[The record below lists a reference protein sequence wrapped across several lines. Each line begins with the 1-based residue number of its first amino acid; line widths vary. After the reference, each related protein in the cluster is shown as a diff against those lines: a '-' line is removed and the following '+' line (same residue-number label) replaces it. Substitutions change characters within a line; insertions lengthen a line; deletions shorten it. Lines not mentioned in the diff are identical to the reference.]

1 MYIKI
6 MIKDT
11 ETDRYI
17 EHMYECTN
25 FKYSEDDEET
35 LFSIIHDEDN
45 ATTFGLDKPNT
56 KVFIMNNNGV
66 TIDSYRWTDTGT
78 LK

>member
-11 ETDRYI
+11 ETDTYT
-17 EHMYECTN
+17 EYMYECTN
-25 FKYSEDDEET
+25 FKYKEDDEET
-35 LFSIIHDEDN
+35 LFSIIYDEDN
-45 ATTFGLDKPNT
+45 AIHFGLDKPNT
-56 KVFIMNNNGV
+56 KIFIMNNNGV
-66 TIDSYRWTDTGT
+66 TIDCYKWTNEGA